1 MEGFLLV
8 PNSRILFK
16 LSRLK
21 TLHSSETVT
30 NQGTFYVPAEGSQRF
45 IFAKNKPN
53 IPHPPTP
60 TPKRKGKT
68 QHVPQNIFVMFF
80 ALLFPPL
87 KWDPGLLQKLICVER
102 SGKKWEPFC
111 KNTSKTAFLADAN
124 SCKMFRCYLQGTS
137 LYFCSYTGAGK
148 GSAEKIQ

>member
-30 NQGTFYVPAEGSQRF
+30 NQGTFYVLAEGSQRF

-53 IPHPPTP
+53 IP
-60 TPKRKGKT
+60 PKRKEKEGKT
-68 QHVPQNIFVMFF
+68 QHVPQSIFVMFF

-111 KNTSKTAFLADAN
+111 KNTSKTALRANTN
-124 SCKMFRCYLQGTS
+124 SCKMFRSYLQGT
-137 LYFCSYTGAGK
+137 FWVCSNSGAGLK
-148 GSAEKIQ
+148 RKDNEH